1 MDLSLGGGEY
11 KYFLLA
17 WLHIFK
23 RSVCIVRV
31 NVCLFCISEANQYF
45 EFMNVAPPKRFALF
59 PASHLAG
66 FHESFSW

>member
-1 MDLSLGGGEY
+1 MDLRLGGGEY

-23 RSVCIVRV
+23 CVCIVRV
-31 NVCLFCISEANQYF
+31 NVCLFRISETNQYF
-45 EFMNVAPPKRFALF
+45 EFMIVAPTKRFALF
-59 PASHLAG
+59 PASHIAG